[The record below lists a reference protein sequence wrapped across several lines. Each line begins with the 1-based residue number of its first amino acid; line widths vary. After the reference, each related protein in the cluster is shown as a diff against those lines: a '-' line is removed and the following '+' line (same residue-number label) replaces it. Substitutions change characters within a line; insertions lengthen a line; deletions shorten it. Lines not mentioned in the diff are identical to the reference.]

1 MKLALI
7 ALTLVA
13 VSTPAFAL
21 HSIGIYEDPQA
32 LICQISDPGGPSTKL
47 IYIVHTN
54 ELAVPVGGSAWKL
67 EWDAGMTMT
76 WISDTSPY
84 FRVGNAQDGISIAY
98 VPCAS
103 GTFLIDTVSMMSA
116 GTSAPCSRFRLGP
129 HPSMGLSILRCSSF
143 DPLPF
148 VPGEGIVNANASC
161 ACTVATEQTSWGAI
175 KSLYR

>member
-7 ALTLVA
+7 ALTLV
-13 VSTPAFAL
+13 VSTPAFAA
-21 HSIGIYEDPQA
+21 HSIGIYDDPLA
-32 LICQISDPGGPSTKL
+32 VSCQISDPGGPSTKL

-54 ELAVPVGGSAWKL
+54 ELVVAVGGSAWTL

-76 WISDTSPY
+76 FINDSSP
-84 FRVGNAQDGISIAY
+84 FFHVGNAQDGISMAY
-98 VPCAS
+98 SPCAG

-129 HPSMGLSILRCSSF
+129 HPSLGLSILRCGSF
-143 DPLPF
+143 DPMAF

-161 ACTVATEQTSWGAI
+161 ACSVATEPTTWGTI